1 MAELATSACPFV
13 YAIQCHWLALLSI
26 VDDSILAI
34 EDKAEKVF
42 PPSTHVFNKVDQL
55 LHIAETLP
63 GRFDVAAGKLPLIIH
78 RVPLLEWVLAYV
90 VYWLNFFLSVLV
102 DVGSDDDDAA
112 REKEIIVDK
121 NCNEQTESSGKSEDT
136 MESPAEGLK
145 CSYKEA
151 LEKGTKDE
159 NENIRMDDSEEIV
172 KEVGVSKENEENGE
186 KTIDSMVIE
195 EEDEKNVKEDWESIS
210 KDDPILELF
219 ESGWHK
225 KTGIGALS
233 PSQSLS
239 NLEE

>member
-26 VDDSILAI
+26 VDDGILAI
-34 EDKAEKVF
+34 EDKAETVF

-63 GRFDVAAGKLPLIIH
+63 GRFDGAAGKLPLIFH
-78 RVPLLEWVLAYV
+78 RVPLLEWLLAYV
-90 VYWLNFFLSVLV
+90 VSWLNFFLSVLV

-159 NENIRMDDSEEIV
+159 NEIIRMEIV

-195 EEDEKNVKEDWESIS
+195 EDDEKNVREDEESIS

-225 KTGIGALS
+225 KTGVGALC